1 MATSDPKPVL
11 VLEDEFLIAL
21 DLKEAL
27 LDIGVV
33 EVMLAGSVTEAL
45 SLIAESRFA
54 AALLDVNVAGV
65 RSYGVAERLQQD
77 GIPFAFLTGYS
88 EDELPVAFA
97 GVPIVRKPF
106 SWDDVGRVAKRLGLG
121 SAKA

>member
-27 LDIGVV
+27 LDIGIA

-45 SLIAESRFA
+45 SLIAGSRVA
-54 AALLDVNVAGV
+54 AALLVVALLLM
-65 RSYGVAERLQQD
+65 A
-77 GIPFAFLTGYS
+77 TGALV
-88 EDELPVAFA
+88 EARAVLDH
-97 GVPIVRKPF
+97 
-106 SWDDVGRVAKRLGLG
+106 LG
-121 SAKA
+121 

>member
-1 MATSDPKPVL
+1 MGTSDLAAVL

-27 LDIGVV
+27 LDAGVAK
-33 EVMLAGSVTEAL
+33 VMLAGSVTEAL
-45 SLIAESRFA
+45 SLVEGTRFT

-65 RSYGVAERLQQD
+65 RSYGVAEALQKD

-88 EDELPVAFA
+88 EDELPATFA
-97 GVPIVRKPF
+97 GTPVVHKPF
-106 SWDDVGRVAKRLGLG
+106 SWDDIGRVAKKLGLCATSG
-121 SAKA
+121 